1 MEMEKLTD
9 KECVRR
15 VLNGD
20 LECFSYL
27 VGKYSPMMLNLAL
40 GIVRQR
46 ETAEDVLQDAFV
58 KAYEKLYTYKG
69 TSSLS
74 TWLYRIVYTTAVSSL
89 RDKKDVLS
97 DEPSLAK
104 LPEDEA
110 DWTVTEE
117 NIARM
122 NRVLDMLSPFDRTL
136 VNLFYI
142 EDRSVREIGMICSES
157 ESNVKIRLHRAR
169 LRLKTLMKE
178 V

>member
-1 MEMEKLTD
+1 MEKLTD

-20 LECFSYL
+20 LECFSHL
-27 VGKYSPMMLNLAL
+27 VGRYSPMMLNLAL

-46 ETAEDVLQDAFV
+46 EAAEDVLQDAFV

-69 TSSLS
+69 TSSFS

-89 RDKKDVLS
+89 RDKKEMVA
-97 DEPSLAK
+97 DEPSFAQLS
-104 LPEDEA
+104 EDDA

-122 NRVLDMLSPFDRTL
+122 NRALDMLSPLDRTL

-142 EDRSVREIGMICSES
+142 EDKPVREICMICGES
-157 ESNVKIRLHRAR
+157 ESNVKTRLHRVR
-169 LRLKTLMKE
+169 RRMKTLMKE